1 MFEGGL
7 FVIVLVSIF
16 VLILLAKTAIV
27 VPQQSAF
34 VVERLGRFSG
44 TLDAGFHILMPFI
57 DVDPLPPL
65 AEGDRRSTSRRRSAS
80 RATTCRSAWTA
91 CST

>member
-1 MFEGGL
+1 M
-7 FVIVLVSIF
+7 FVIVLVSNL

-44 TLDAGFHILMPFI
+44 TLDAGFHILIPFM
-57 DVDPLPPL
+57 DVNPLPPL
-65 AEGDRRSTSRRRSAS
+65 AEGIGDGRSRRRCAS